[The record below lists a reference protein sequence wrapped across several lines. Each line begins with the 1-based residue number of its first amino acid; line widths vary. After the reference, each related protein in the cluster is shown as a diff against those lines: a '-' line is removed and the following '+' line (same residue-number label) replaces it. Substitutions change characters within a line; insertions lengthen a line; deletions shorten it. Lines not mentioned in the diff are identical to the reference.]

1 MRDMVSELKMTV
13 LSDNIADQPLTAEW
27 GLSILLKA
35 DGQQILLDTGG
46 GNAFASNARTLGVDL
61 SRVDVGV
68 LSHAHYDHADGLE
81 AFFECNS
88 IAPFLIRQGSGEN
101 CYAMKEGQMTYI
113 GIRRGMLKAW
123 AQRITPVSGV
133 YEISP
138 GILLVPHREEDYSA
152 VARRGDLYMEKDG
165 AYLPDD
171 FSHEQSLVIDTPQG
185 RVIFNSC
192 SHTGPGNI
200 LRDVEELTGKKNV
213 LAYVGGLHLYK
224 LTDEELVE
232 LCRQLKTCAIGQ
244 IITGHCTG
252 DHAFEVLQSELGD
265 RICQFRAGF
274 TYEF

>member
-1 MRDMVSELKMTV
+1 MWNMVSELKMTV

-88 IAPFLIRQGSGEN
+88 RAPFLIRQGSGEN

-113 GIRRGMLKAW
+113 GIRRGTLKAW
-123 AQRITPVSGV
+123 APRIMPVSGV
-133 YEISP
+133 YEIAP
-138 GILLVPHREEDYSA
+138 GIVLVPHRKEDYSA
-152 VARRGDLYMEKDG
+152 IARRGELYVERDG
-165 AYLPDD
+165 EYLPDD
-171 FSHEQSLVIDTPQG
+171 FSHEQSLVIDTPRG
-185 RVIFNSC
+185 RVIFSSC
-192 SHTGPGNI
+192 SHTGPENV
-200 LRDVEELTGKKNV
+200 LRDVKELAGQKNV
-213 LAYVGGLHLYK
+213 LAYVGGLHLYR
-224 LTDEELVE
+224 LTDEELHE
-232 LCRQLKTCAIGQ
+232 LCRQLKACDVGQ

-252 DHAFEVLQSELGD
+252 DHAFEVLRAELGD
-265 RICQFRAGF
+265 RVRQFRVGF
-274 TYEF
+274 THEF